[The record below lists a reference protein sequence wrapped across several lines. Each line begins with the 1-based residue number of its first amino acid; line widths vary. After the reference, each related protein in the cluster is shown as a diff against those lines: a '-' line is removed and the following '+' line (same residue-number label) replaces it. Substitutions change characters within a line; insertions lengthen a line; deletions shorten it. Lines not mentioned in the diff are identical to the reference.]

1 MTIDTHHHFWR
12 YSPNEYAWIGDKMG
26 ALRRD
31 FLPDDLAPEL
41 ARAGVDGVVSV
52 QARQTLVET
61 TWLLDLA
68 ARHSFIKG
76 VVGWVALAAPDVA
89 DKLARLAAN
98 PKLKGVR
105 HVVQAEPDD
114 AFLERDAFNR
124 GVAALAPL
132 GLVYDILIVARQLP
146 AAIHFVD
153 RHPHQRFVLNH
164 LAKPPIKSGV
174 REPWAARI
182 RDLARR
188 PNVWCKLSG
197 MVTETDFSTGHDAD
211 LRPYFD
217 VVLEAFGP
225 QRLLFGSD
233 WPVCLAA
240 CDYGR
245 WHSTVARW
253 IGTLSVEEQFRI
265 WGGTAREV
273 YSL

>member
-1 MTIDTHHHFWR
+1 M
-12 YSPNEYAWIGDKMG
+12 
-26 ALRRD
+26 
-31 FLPDDLAPEL
+31 
-41 ARAGVDGVVSV
+41 VSV